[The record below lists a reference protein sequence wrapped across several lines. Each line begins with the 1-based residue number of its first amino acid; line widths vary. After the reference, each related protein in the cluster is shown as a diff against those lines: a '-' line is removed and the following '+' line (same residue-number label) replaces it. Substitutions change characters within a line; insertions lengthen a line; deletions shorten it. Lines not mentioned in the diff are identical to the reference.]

1 MEGYVSQ
8 QLALFL
14 RSILLGGTLG
24 LVYDLLRALRRLG
37 GKTWGTLL
45 DALYCVFAVLAVF
58 FFVLAGDGELRI
70 FVLAGIV
77 GGGVLFFCLLSRPL
91 RPLWDFWLDIFL
103 SPARLIRDVAKKLTI
118 IFKDFYKKL
127 FSFIRNWITMNVTH
141 WRRRKKREPEKGDE
155 AMSKT
160 PEKNGKRKKKKKR
173 PSGKLTAVLLLVL
186 LLGVCVQ
193 IFNLL
198 GQIKDAKVEEELCAA
213 RLLELETTNTRLKE
227 DIANRDNLDLI
238 EDIARNELGMVG
250 QGEKVFIFSK

>member
-1 MEGYVSQ
+1 MEGDVSQ

-14 RSILLGGTLG
+14 RSIALGGALG

-37 GKTWGTLL
+37 GKVWGTLL
-45 DALYCVFAVLAVF
+45 HAMYCALAVLAVF

-70 FVLAGIV
+70 FVLAGTA

-103 SPARLIRDVAKKLTI
+103 SPARLARDIVKKLTRT
-118 IFKDFYKKL
+118 FKDFFKKL
-127 FSFIRNWITMNVTH
+127 FSFTRNWVTMRATH
-141 WRRRKKREPEKGDE
+141 QRRRRKPAPEKGDE
-155 AMSKT
+155 AMNKA
-160 PEKNGKRKKKKKR
+160 PEKGGKRKRKKKR
-173 PSGKLTAVLLLVL
+173 SSGKLMAVLLLVL
-186 LLGVCVQ
+186 LLGICVQ

-213 RLLELETTNTRLKE
+213 RLLELEAANTRLKE

-238 EDIARNELGMVG
+238 EDIARNELGMVS

>member
-1 MEGYVSQ
+1 MGGYVSQ

-14 RSILLGGTLG
+14 RSIALGGALG

-37 GKTWGTLL
+37 GKAWGTLL
-45 DALYCVFAVLAVF
+45 DAVYCVFAVLAVF

-70 FVLAGIV
+70 FVLAGTA
-77 GGGVLFFCLLSRPL
+77 GGGVLFFCLLSRQL

-103 SPARLIRDVAKKLTI
+103 SPLRLARDAVKKLRR
-118 IFKDFYKKL
+118 IFENFCKKL
-127 FSFIRNWITMNVTH
+127 FSFARNWITMKVAH
-141 WRRRKKREPEKGDE
+141 RRRRKRPAPEKGDE
-155 AMSKT
+155 AMNKS
-160 PEKNGKRKKKKKR
+160 PENDNKRKRKKKR
-173 PSGKLTAVLLLVL
+173 PGGKLAAVLLLVL

-198 GQIKDAKVEEELCAA
+198 GQIKDAQAEEILCES
-213 RLLELETTNTRLKE
+213 RLLELEATNARLKE

-238 EDIARNELGMVG
+238 EDIARNELGMVS